1 MLRSAPTIW
10 PPTQLSGA
18 FTPSTAAHGAE
29 VPTWA
34 RRARATVTPVSHGD
48 VVVLSIWRRYADLGA
63 YIYGGTVTLNGAA
76 DGYEASLELP
86 KVGDHLR
93 LVPDIAVT
101 TLALYFDDDAGA

>member
-1 MLRSAPTIW
+1 MLRGTPILW

-18 FTPSTAAHGAE
+18 FTPSTAAHGAQI
-29 VPTWA
+29 PTWA
-34 RRARATVTPVSHGD
+34 RRARAIVTPATPGD
-48 VVVLSIWRRYADLGA
+48 VVTLTIYRRYADLDA

-86 KVGDHLR
+86 KIGDHIR